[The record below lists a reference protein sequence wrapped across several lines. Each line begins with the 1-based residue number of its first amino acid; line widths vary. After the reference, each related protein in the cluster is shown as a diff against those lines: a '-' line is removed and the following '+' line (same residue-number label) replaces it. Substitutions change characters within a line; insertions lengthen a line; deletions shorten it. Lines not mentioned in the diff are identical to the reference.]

1 MIWHPSLTT
10 LLEELADEAQ
20 LRTKLHSKIGT
31 WYASRNKRYHL
42 PIIIFSVLSGSGNFV
57 SGQFK
62 AIEKWLILGIGCLS
76 IFTSIISA
84 IAQFLKLS
92 ELATEH
98 RIASLSWGKFFA
110 TLRIQLQLKKAD
122 RAEPREFLNS
132 VVSEYER
139 LFEISPPLL
148 NNFVDKIIKK
158 VQNMEHNRF
167 KMPFY
172 CNGFYGVRSF
182 EEESFDNNTV
192 ELTIEDEKKD
202 HDD

>member
-1 MIWHPSLTT
+1 MFWDRDNET
-10 LLEELADEAQ
+10 LLEELCDEAQ
-20 LRTKLHSKIGT
+20 LRNKLHSKIAT
-31 WYASRNKRYHL
+31 WYSNRNKRYHL

-57 SGQFK
+57 STQFPT
-62 AIEKWLILGIGCLS
+62 IERYLILGIGCLS

-84 IAQFLKLS
+84 VAQFLKLS

-98 RIASLSWGKFFA
+98 RVSSLAWGKFFS

-122 RAEPREFLNS
+122 REDPREFLNT
-132 VVSEYER
+132 VVSDYKR

-148 NNFVDKIIKK
+148 KHFVDRMTKK
-158 VQNMEHNRF
+158 VQKLVHNRF

-172 CNGFYGVRSF
+172 ANGFYGVRAFQEDQF
-182 EEESFDNNTV
+182 EDNS
-192 ELTIEDEKKD
+192 DE

>member
-1 MIWHPSLTT
+1 MFWDRDNET
-10 LLEELADEAQ
+10 LLEELCDEAQ
-20 LRTKLHSKIGT
+20 LRNKLHSKIGT
-31 WYASRNKRYHL
+31 WFGKRSKRYHL
-42 PIIIFSVLSGSGNFV
+42 PIIILSVLSGSGNFV
-57 SGQFK
+57 SGQFP
-62 AIEKWLILGIGCLS
+62 AIEKWLILGIGCIS

-84 IAQFLKLS
+84 VAQFLKLS

-98 RIASLSWGKFFA
+98 RIASLAWGKFFA

-122 RAEPREFLNS
+122 RLDPREFLNS

-148 NNFVDKIIKK
+148 KHFVDRMTKK
-158 VQNMEHNRF
+158 VESLVHNRF

-172 CNGFYGVRSF
+172 CNGFYGVRAF
-182 EEESFDNNTV
+182 ESGQFEDNS
-192 ELTIEDEKKD
+192 EDVKD